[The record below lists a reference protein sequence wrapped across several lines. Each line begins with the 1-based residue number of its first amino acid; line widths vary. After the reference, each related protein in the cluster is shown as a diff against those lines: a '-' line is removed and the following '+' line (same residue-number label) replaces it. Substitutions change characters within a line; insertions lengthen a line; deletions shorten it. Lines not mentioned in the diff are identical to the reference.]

1 MYHVQKDVPLQQQIP
16 KKPECMKCLTKNFKI
31 DIKKLSEIQENIFKI
46 SNEIRKTKQDKNE
59 KLARDL

>member
-1 MYHVQKDVPLQQQIP
+1 
-16 KKPECMKCLTKNFKI
+16 MKCLTKNFKI